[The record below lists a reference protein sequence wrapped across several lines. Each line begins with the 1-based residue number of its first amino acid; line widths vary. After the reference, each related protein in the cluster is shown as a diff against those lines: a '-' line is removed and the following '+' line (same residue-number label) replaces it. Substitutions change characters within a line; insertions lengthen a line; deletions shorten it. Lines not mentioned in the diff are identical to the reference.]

1 MKAKKAP
8 QIALIYA
15 PATGTIQTDD
25 FTDDSED
32 GIGA

>member
-1 MKAKKAP
+1 MRAKITPRKP
-8 QIALIYA
+8 LIYGLA
-15 PATGTIQTDD
+15 EGTIQLDD

>member
-1 MKAKKAP
+1 MPEMANTP
-8 QIALIYA
+8 LTYA
-15 PATGTIQTDD
+15 TPAGTIHSYD

>member
-1 MKAKKAP
+1 MFDKPKTPLTYHPLA
-8 QIALIYA
+8 
-15 PATGTIQTDD
+15 GTIHSYD

>member
-1 MKAKKAP
+1 MPEMTKTP
-8 QIALIYA
+8 LTYLP
-15 PATGTIQTDD
+15 PAGTIHSYD